1 MGVDNKKRRLVSE
14 AKVIKV
20 KKDKVKFRFSLFN
33 FLVMST
39 VFVIVG
45 FFVFNIIKSVVES
58 VDLYNQNLAL
68 ESRINEL
75 YYEKEMLLVQQE
87 NLLSD
92 AEIELMAKEKLGLI
106 KPGEV
111 VYVLDNIN

>member
-1 MGVDNKKRRLVSE
+1 M
-14 AKVIKV
+14 AT
-20 KKDKVKFRFSLFN
+20 
-33 FLVMST
+33 M
-39 VFVIVG
+39 FVIVG
-45 FFVFNIIKSVVES
+45 FFVFNIVKSVIES
-58 VDLYNQNLAL
+58 VEIYNQNSAL

-75 YYEKEMLLVQQE
+75 YYEKEMLLEQQV

-111 VYVLDNIN
+111 VYVLENIN